1 MVWRKTNA
9 GGGGVGGGHKWWVV
23 EMVVVGI
30 YEEGP
35 LLEMASVMPHPL
47 ASLLFI
53 SGLFDQDLVDEE
65 HNDVYDEDRL
75 H

>member
-1 MVWRKTNA
+1 
-9 GGGGVGGGHKWWVV
+9 
-23 EMVVVGI
+23 MVVVGI

-53 SGLFDQDLVDEE
+53 SGLFDRDLVDEE
-65 HNDVYDEDRL
+65 HNDVYEEDRL

>member
-1 MVWRKTNA
+1 
-9 GGGGVGGGHKWWVV
+9 
-23 EMVVVGI
+23 MVVVGI

-53 SGLFDQDLVDEE
+53 SGLVDGE
-65 HNDVYDEDRL
+65 HNDVYEDNRL